1 MSINKQRDR
10 KCATCRHYQPSPL
23 WRKGWCRNPLLFDPT
38 TNHLVESESL
48 SCARAFID
56 YWEPRAASD
65 KAQMGPSVSGRPI
78 DPGAATRPRVAPSI
92 PLNPAGP
99 GGTPLRATPPIRA
112 ATAEALTPPRDKPPL
127 ALVRPDATTPLDPAP
142 LDVPDA
148 DAPAAALA
156 SEDPPPVLTVGAG
169 GATIRIQ
176 GVAEPPAE
184 PRPATDATRTRLV
197 LALGI
202 VLSLVVLFFVPQ
214 IRAGLD
220 RLAATP
226 TPRTVPPTAT
236 MIPLFVPPL
245 PTETPVPPTPAP
257 PPPLPPL
264 VLAPGGYAQVV
275 NTDGAA
281 LRIRLEPNTRG
292 RILARVPEGSRLQIH
307 DGPIND
313 GQRNWWRITGFD
325 QKGTLGWCVEEFLR
339 PVP

>member
-56 YWEPRAASD
+56 YWEPRAAND
-65 KAQMGPSVSGRPI
+65 KTQMGPSVPARPV

-92 PLNPAGP
+92 PLMPQGP
-99 GGTPLRATPPIRA
+99 GGTPLRAPPPARA
-112 ATAEALTPPRDKPPL
+112 ATAEALTPPRDKPSL
-127 ALVRPDATTPLDPAP
+127 ALVRPAATTPLDPAA
-142 LDVPDA
+142 VEIA
-148 DAPAAALA
+148 DAPAVDLAPTEAA
-156 SEDPPPVLTVGAG
+156 PVVTVNPG

-176 GVAEPPAE
+176 GVAEPPAD
-184 PRPATDATRTRLV
+184 PRPAPDATRTRLIL
-197 LALGI
+197 LAGI
-202 VLSLVVLFFVPQ
+202 ALSLVILFFVPQ
-214 IRAGLD
+214 IRAGLST
-220 RLAATP
+220 LTATP
-226 TPRTVPPTAT
+226 TPRTVPATAT
-236 MIPLFVPPL
+236 MIPLVIIPL

-257 PPPLPPL
+257 PPPPPPL
-264 VLAPGGYAQVV
+264 VLAAGGYVQVV

-325 QKGTLGWCVEEFLR
+325 NKGTLGWCVEEFLR
-339 PVP
+339 AVP

>member
-56 YWEPRAASD
+56 YWEPRAATD
-65 KAQMGPSVSGRPI
+65 KTPMGPSVPGRPV

-92 PLNPAGP
+92 PLTPQGP
-99 GGTPLRATPPIRA
+99 GGGPLRAPPPTRA
-112 ATAEALTPPRDKPPL
+112 ATAEALTPPRDKPSL
-127 ALVRPDATTPLDPAP
+127 ALVRPDLPAP
-142 LDVPDA
+142 PEDPPAVEEHAAPGA
-148 DAPAAALA
+148 D
-156 SEDPPPVLTVGAG
+156 DPPPVPPVVTVGPG

-176 GVAEPPAE
+176 GVPDPPAD

-197 LALGI
+197 LLVGI
-202 VLSLVVLFFVPQ
+202 VLSLVALFLVPQ
-214 IRAGLD
+214 IRAGLGT
-220 RLAATP
+220 LTATP
-226 TPRTVPPTAT
+226 TPRVVPATPT
-236 MIPLFVPPL
+236 MIPLVIPPL
-245 PTETPVPPTPAP
+245 PTDTPPPPTPAP
-257 PPPLPPL
+257 PPPAPAL
-264 VLAPGGYAQVV
+264 VLAAGGYAQVV

-307 DGPIND
+307 DGPVSD
-313 GQRNWWRITGFD
+313 GERNWWRIKGFD